1 MKLDWHPDELAQH
14 WTLSAEERQLLDS
27 KTSATRLS
35 FAVLLKAFR
44 FDGRFPERREDIA
57 GRIVTY
63 LASQTGVPPEAYSEG
78 EWSER
83 TQRYQRAQIRRHCGF
98 RVFRI
103 QDEPAFVAWLSER
116 VTSPNPE
123 AEALKIAAYEHL
135 RSQSIEPPATERLGR
150 LLRIALVQREERL
163 VVETAAQLPPVTRA
177 ALDALVKTQTAEN
190 PADEDQLPLFSI
202 RSELAA
208 MKEGAG
214 AVSVETVLDEI
225 AKLKQLRALG
235 LPEALFRDV
244 PGKLVTHYRQ
254 RAASEKPREL
264 RRRVGATTCLSTL
277 PQAVHDQGLRQ
288 HPS

>member
-1 MKLDWHPDELAQH
+1 MKQDWHPDELAQH
-14 WTLSAEERQLLDS
+14 WTLSAAERELLDG
-27 KTSATRLS
+27 KTGATRLS

-63 LASQTGVPPEAYSEG
+63 LANQTGVPPESYSEG

-83 TQRYQRAQIRRHCGF
+83 TQRHQRAQIREHCGF

-103 QDEPAFVAWLSER
+103 EDEPAFVARLSER

-123 AEALKIAAYEHL
+123 TLRIAGYEHL

-150 LLRIALVQREERL
+150 LLRMALVQREERL
-163 VVETAAQLPPVTRA
+163 VVEAAAQLPPATCA
-177 ALDALVKTQTAEN
+177 ALDALVKTQAHETV
-190 PADEDQLPLFSI
+190 ADDDQLPLFSI
-202 RSELAA
+202 RSELATV
-208 MKEGAG
+208 KEGAG

-235 LPEALFRDV
+235 LPEALFRYV
-244 PGKLVTHYRQ
+244 PGKLVAHYRQ

-264 RRRVGATTCLSTL
+264 RRHSPRMRYTL
-277 PQAVHDQGLRQ
+277 LAALCWQR
-288 HPS
+288 

>member
-1 MKLDWHPDELAQH
+1 MKQDWHPDELAQH
-14 WTLSAEERQLLDS
+14 WTLSAEERELLDS

-103 QDEPAFVAWLSER
+103 EDEPAFVAWLSER

-163 VVETAAQLPPVTRA
+163 VVETAAQLPPATRA

-190 PADEDQLPLFSI
+190 PADEDQMPLFSI
-202 RSELAA
+202 RRDEGGCRCCECRDRAGRNRQTQATACAWLAR
-208 MKEGAG
+208 G
-214 AVSVETVLDEI
+214 AVPRC
-225 AKLKQLRALG
+225 AWQARYAL
-235 LPEALFRDV
+235 P
-244 PGKLVTHYRQ
+244 
-254 RAASEKPREL
+254 AACGERKAP
-264 RRRVGATTCLSTL
+264 
-277 PQAVHDQGLRQ
+277 
-288 HPS
+288 